1 MLAFD
6 HILEAARDDPRRI
19 VLCEAEDARVLR
31 AASRAQREGI
41 ARVALVGD
49 TARIAGAARGA
60 DVVLDGIEVHDP
72 AASPLREAYEDALF
86 RLREAKGMSREAARL
101 AVRDPLCFANLMVRE
116 GQADGA
122 VSGAVHTTADVVRS
136 AIQIV
141 GVDPAFRLVSSFF
154 MMMFCEPYH
163 RCQGGMIF
171 SDCGLVVD
179 PDAAQ
184 LADIAVA
191 AADSARTLLHEEPRV
206 AMLSFS
212 TNGSAR
218 HPAVD
223 KVAEAVRQVRARRPE
238 LAVDGDVQLDAAL
251 VEEIAHRKIPD
262 SRVHGHANVLVFP
275 SLEAGNIGYKLA
287 ERLAG
292 AKAIGPLLQGLRKPA
307 NDLSRGCEADDIY
320 RVIAVTVAQAQAMA
334 SATSMISRVSTGRD
348 RSSAMPRV

>member
-6 HILEAARDDPRRI
+6 HILDHARGDPRRI
-19 VLCEAEDARVLR
+19 ALCEADDPRVLR
-31 AASRAQREGI
+31 AAARAQREGI
-41 ARVALVGD
+41 ARIVLVGD
-49 TARIAGAARGA
+49 AARIAAAARQAGVA
-60 DVVLDGIEVHDP
+60 LDGLEQHDP
-72 AASPLREAYEDALF
+72 AVSAWRESYADALF
-86 RLREAKGMSREAARL
+86 QLRQAKGMSREAAAR
-101 AVRDPLCFANLMVRE
+101 AAGDPLCFANLMVRE

-154 MMMFCEPYH
+154 IMMFCEPYH
-163 RCQGGMIF
+163 RCAGSMIF

-184 LADIAVA
+184 LADIAIA
-191 AADSARTLLHEEPRV
+191 AADSARTLLQEEPRV

-223 KVAEAVRQVRARRPE
+223 KVAGAVRLVRERRPE

-307 NDLSRGCEADDIY
+307 NDLSRGCDADDIY
-320 RVIAVTVAQAQAMA
+320 RVIAATVVQAQRRAPA
-334 SATSMISRVSTGRD
+334 
-348 RSSAMPRV
+348 